1 MEAAWGATS
10 EATGE
15 TWVDAEAVRG
25 DAEVV
30 TEGENSVDDLGEGAR
45 AAIWLAAAAGTQGP
59 TLLEGHR

>member
-15 TWVDAEAVRG
+15 AWVDAEAVRG

-30 TEGENSVDDLGEGAR
+30 TKGENSVDDLGEGAR
-45 AAIWLAAAAGTQGP
+45 VWLAAAAGTQGP